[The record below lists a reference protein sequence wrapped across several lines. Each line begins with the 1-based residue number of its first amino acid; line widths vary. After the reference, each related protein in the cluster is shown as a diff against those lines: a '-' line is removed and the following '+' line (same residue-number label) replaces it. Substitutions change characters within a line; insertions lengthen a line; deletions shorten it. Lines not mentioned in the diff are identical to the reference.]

1 MISTKG
7 RYALRFLIDVAE
19 HQGEGYVPLKE
30 VAARQEIS
38 EKYLEIIV
46 KELVRG
52 GFLLGVRGKKGG
64 YRLSMSPEECCVKDI
79 IELMEGPLAP
89 GLLVWGQ
96 NKQFVRVVMSVGPFL
111 CGKVLMRLFLATCHT
126 IPWLIFAR

>member
-1 MISTKG
+1 MMISTKG

-46 KELVRG
+46 KELVKG

-64 YRLSMSPEECCVKDI
+64 YRLSKIGRASCRE
-79 IELMEGPLAP
+79 
-89 GLLVWGQ
+89 
-96 NKQFVRVVMSVGPFL
+96 RV
-111 CGKVLMRLFLATCHT
+111 
-126 IPWLIFAR
+126 